1 MWDDVRD
8 RFIELRD
15 LLQEGMELSTSP
27 LTKPGQLREGFQYQ
41 DLYGMNVALSW
52 LEHPADFVWVQFEA
66 EEYGYLDDVVIHK
79 SDQTLSLIQIK
90 HVTERPDRPGLS
102 LDDLLQKK
110 TARSRSLFEKWFQSW
125 LSVESDPQY
134 KSIDAILYTN
144 RPPAEDFAAVLNA
157 EFPQKI
163 EAAKLQEKDSTIF
176 ESFRKQTGKAVERLD
191 AFLGTIAF
199 RFNSADIEPTKQILR
214 SRANQLNIS
223 AEGFSSLL
231 DQISIWST
239 RRNTDGTT
247 VKVNLD
253 AIKRACG
260 WRKVE
265 RLSEAFP
272 VASDYVPLGGD
283 LLEGFAQH
291 LLSLDGGDYIL
302 SDVPG
307 AGKSTFLAKLSEY
320 LEHKN
325 VPCIRHHY
333 FLGNDDESKF
343 ERLNSR
349 RTADALI
356 AELEAF
362 VDVSVSPS
370 LDMLKD
376 IITAASAELHQKGRT
391 LVILLD
397 GLDHVLRTEDE
408 DELALLL
415 KQLLPPPPHLSIIF
429 GTRHIPSTRVRS
441 LFQQVPSDRRYN
453 VPRLSADDCKAMLR
467 VHSTIDIPE
476 NAVEAVATRLAEITE
491 GLPLH
496 AHYCLVQLEA
506 LSQQGIVLEH
516 TLDQLVPYGGDLG
529 KYYETIWETL
539 SPETKVL
546 AIVLAIA
553 EFAVPREAMP
563 VLFSGTAPDLQRA
576 LESLRPFV
584 NETFDGLT
592 LFHTSFQEFVSNHT
606 DTETYMAASLERLI
620 QWLRVHATA
629 SLRWR
634 WLHAKEF
641 QAGNPRPLIDSTNR
655 AWIINSI
662 KDGRPLHAIE
672 ELLRLACHAA
682 MMQSDYCTAL
692 FRGMSADQI
701 EYNPDANDTIWSD
714 ALSMV
719 GFQRL
724 DRASGTLHFTDFK
737 HDNSDVLL
745 EMTNR
750 APSGELPAIIDEL
763 FERFEAIAYAKGVMN
778 HESALEGAAKYYVSA
793 LAVARSSLQDVVA
806 FIRRFN
812 FEPARLAVSQDYISA
827 LLSSQQF
834 TNALAAVELVPV
846 TEDQRALLRE
856 KITFTSFSQ
865 PGTYASQAAGEGL
878 WAQLGDKVILNHT
891 APARYVWPQSSE
903 LPLSIERFKDEERA
917 ALSRAFYSAW
927 LNGLV
932 AGTTNDRASLD
943 SWIKDV
949 RTQGWSGETGSHLA
963 SMGFAMGEILV
974 GLNLDLCS
982 PLSKLNEVD
991 VITPGDPSWED
1002 YELWI
1007 SYKLALQ
1014 NILRDSLALRFA
1026 FQQKAVDPSTLNRI
1040 TSIPGFEE
1048 YDQYKLLLNCEAGL
1062 LPQDIVVSFVEA
1074 RLQALRTRLQE
1085 FPERAEAYLEI
1096 ATLARRTGASSLSE
1110 RCLRDAID
1118 NLLGYG
1124 NHKDIFFYE
1133 LLESLEVAVQNSV
1146 TDVPA
1151 LLDRVA
1157 PAVNVIRHVT
1167 DGDET
1172 GHLVEE
1178 FAGIS
1183 LQLGS
1188 SAIAAAVYRQMMD
1201 DERFYQAE
1209 SVFEKIAEFGQ
1220 LSNVW
1225 VRSLL
1230 LTSVDSATRRR
1241 IAQRAEND
1249 KDAAALA
1256 AELHA
1261 VDHDPI
1267 LLVST
1272 PISSTAGRTRRE
1284 ERLNLIESTVR
1295 ATRPEDISPQQF
1307 IEFCIQHHNDH
1318 YLKDF
1323 SEQWLDSWVPKDRK
1337 AVYECMTNAMNQRL
1351 VHSWSGDLELKL
1363 LPLVLEFE
1371 GPAKAFEA
1379 LIAAALAVHVWNSFY
1394 TQAEKTET
1402 VFNFLKKHFPK
1413 HIDTFIRRTVES
1425 AGYRKRLGAL
1435 PVRRG
1440 AQFFFFAGRPK
1451 EAVELITAGVERLI
1465 ELMANLELP
1474 PILWTRE
1481 ESNVLSSLFT
1491 RLFHVHPEV
1500 RSRAAQSLGELLLN
1514 HETSEPTRRELES
1527 RLSACRLESQLI
1539 TLLYPIAYARRQ
1551 GYAWPDSEL
1560 VPHLKERCSALDL
1573 VLGSMKP

>member
-1 MWDDVRD
+1 M
-8 RFIELRD
+8 
-15 LLQEGMELSTSP
+15 
-27 LTKPGQLREGFQYQ
+27 
-41 DLYGMNVALSW
+41 ALSW

-66 EEYGYLDDVVIHK
+66 EEYGYLDDVVILK

-102 LDDLLQKK
+102 LEDLLQKK

-144 RPPAEDFAAVLNA
+144 RPPAEDFAAVLSA
-157 EFPQKI
+157 EIPQRI
-163 EAAKLQEKDSTIF
+163 EAAKLQERYSTTF
-176 ESFRKQTGKAVERLD
+176 ESFRNQAGKASDRLD

-199 RFNSADIEPTKQILR
+199 RFNSADIEPTEQILR
-214 SRANQLNIS
+214 ARAKELNITS
-223 AEGFSSLL
+223 EGFASLL

-253 AIKRACG
+253 TIKRACG
-260 WRKVE
+260 WRKVKK
-265 RLSEAFP
+265 LSEDFP
-272 VASDYVPLGGD
+272 VASDYVPLGGN

-320 LEHKN
+320 LQDKN

-333 FLGNDDESKF
+333 FLSGDDESRF

-362 VDVSVSPS
+362 IDVSVSPS
-370 LDMLKD
+370 LDTLKE
-376 IITAASAELHQKGRT
+376 ILTAASAGLHQKGQT

-397 GLDHVLRTEDE
+397 GLDHVLRAEDE
-408 DELALLL
+408 EELALLL
-415 KQLLPPPPHLSIIF
+415 KRLLPPPPHLSIIF
-429 GTRHIPSTRVRS
+429 GTRHIPSARVRA
-441 LFQQVPSDRRYN
+441 LFQHVPSDRRYN
-453 VPRLSADDCKAMLR
+453 VPRLNADDCKAMLR
-467 VHSTIDIPE
+467 VHPAIDIPDH
-476 NAVEAVATRLAEITE
+476 AVEAVATRLAEITE

-506 LSQQGIVLEH
+506 LSQQGIVLEY

-529 KYYETIWETL
+529 SYYETIWEAL

-546 AIVLAIA
+546 AIVLAVA
-553 EFAVPREAMP
+553 EFAVPRDAMP
-563 VLFSGTAPDLQRA
+563 MLFSGTASDLQRA

-584 NETFDGLT
+584 NETIHGLT
-592 LFHTSFQEFVSNHT
+592 LFHASFQEFVSNHS

-620 QWLRVHATA
+620 QWLRVHAKA

-634 WLHAKEF
+634 WLHVKQF
-641 QAGNPRPLIDSTNR
+641 QAGNPQPLIESTDR

-672 ELLRLACHAA
+672 EILRLACHAA
-682 MMQSDYCTAL
+682 MLQSDYCTAL

-701 EYNPDANDTIWSD
+701 KYNPEANDHIWSD

-719 GFQRL
+719 GLQRL
-724 DRASGTLHFTDFK
+724 DGVSGPLHFTDFERN
-737 HDNSDVLL
+737 NSDVLL
-745 EMTNR
+745 ELAKR
-750 APSGELPAIIDEL
+750 APGEELPAIIDEL
-763 FERFEAIAYAKGVMN
+763 FQRFKNIAYAKGGMN
-778 HESALEGAAKYYVSA
+778 HESALEEAANYYVSA
-793 LAVARSSLQDVVA
+793 LAIARTSVQDVVA
-806 FIRRFN
+806 FIQRFN
-812 FEPARLAVSQDYISA
+812 FEPARFAVSQDYVSA
-827 LLSSQQF
+827 LLTSEQF
-834 TNALAAVELVPV
+834 TNALAAVDLLPV

-856 KITFTSFSQ
+856 KIAFASFSQ
-865 PGTYASQAAGEGL
+865 HGTYTSQAAGEGL
-878 WAQLGDKVILNHT
+878 WAQMGNKVILNHAV
-891 APARYVWPQSSE
+891 APRYVWPQRSE

-917 ALSRAFYSAW
+917 ALSRVFHSAW

-932 AGTTNDRASLD
+932 AGTTKDQASLD

-949 RTQGWSGETGSHLA
+949 RTQGWTGKTASHLA

-974 GLNLDLCS
+974 DLKLDLCA
-982 PLSKLNEVD
+982 PLSTLNEVD

-1007 SYKLALQ
+1007 SYKQALQ
-1014 NILRDSLALRFA
+1014 NILHDSLSLRFA
-1026 FQQKAVDPSTLNRI
+1026 FQQKTVDYNTLNRI
-1040 TSIPGFEE
+1040 TSISGFEE
-1048 YDQYKLLLNCEAGL
+1048 YDQYKLLLSCGAEL
-1062 LPQDIVVSFVEA
+1062 LPRNIVVSFVDA

-1085 FPERAEAYLEI
+1085 FPERAEAYLEVAI
-1096 ATLARRTGASSLSE
+1096 LARRTGASSLSE

-1118 NLLGYG
+1118 TLLGYG

-1133 LLESLEVAVQNSV
+1133 LLRSLGLAVQHDATV
-1146 TDVPA
+1146 VPA

-1157 PAVNVIRHVT
+1157 TVVNVIRSVT

-1172 GHLVEE
+1172 SHLIEE

-1183 LQLGS
+1183 MQLGS
-1188 SAIAAAVYRQMMD
+1188 SAMAAAVYRQMMD

-1230 LTSVDSATRRR
+1230 RTSADSSSRHR

-1249 KDAAALA
+1249 VDAAALA

-1261 VDHDPI
+1261 VDHDPV
-1267 LLVST
+1267 LQVST
-1272 PISSTAGRTRRE
+1272 PKSSTADRSRQE
-1284 ERLNLIESTVR
+1284 DRLNLIESTVR
-1295 ATRPEDISPQQF
+1295 ATRSEDIPPQHF
-1307 IEFCIQHHNDH
+1307 VEFCTQNHNDH
-1318 YLKDF
+1318 YLSDF
-1323 SEQWLDSWVPKDRK
+1323 SEKWLDFWTPKSRK
-1337 AVYECMTNAMNQRL
+1337 AAYECVTNAMDQRL
-1351 VHSWSGDLELKL
+1351 IRSWSGGLELKL

-1379 LIAAALAVHVWNSFY
+1379 LIAAAREVHVWSSFY

-1402 VFNFLKKHFPK
+1402 VFNFLKKHFPDQT
-1413 HIDTFIRRTVES
+1413 DTFIRRTVES
-1425 AGYRKRLGAL
+1425 AGYHKHLGAL

-1440 AQFFFFAGRPK
+1440 AQFFFLAGRPK
-1451 EAVELITAGVERLI
+1451 EAVALITAGTERLI
-1465 ELMANLELP
+1465 ELMANVELP
-1474 PILWTRE
+1474 AIHWTRE
-1481 ESNVLSSLFT
+1481 ESNLLDSLFT

-1500 RSRAAQSLGELLLN
+1500 RSRAAQSLGEFLLN
-1514 HETSEPTRRELES
+1514 RETSEPTRKELES

-1560 VPHLKERCSALDL
+1560 APHLKERCAALDL

>member
-1 MWDDVRD
+1 
-8 RFIELRD
+8 
-15 LLQEGMELSTSP
+15 MELPTSP

-66 EEYGYLDDVVIHK
+66 EEYGYLDDVVVLK
-79 SDQTLSLIQIK
+79 SDQRLSLIQIK
-90 HVTERPDRPGLS
+90 HVTERPDRPGLT
-102 LDDLLQKK
+102 LDDLLQRK

-134 KSIDAILYTN
+134 KSIEAVLHTN
-144 RPPAEDFAAVLNA
+144 RPPAEDSAAVLST
-157 EFPQKI
+157 EIPQRI
-163 EAAKLQEKDSTIF
+163 EAAKLQEKYSTIF
-176 ESFRKQTGKAVERLD
+176 ESFRNQAGNAADRLD

-199 RFNSADIEPTKQILR
+199 RFNSADIEPTEQILR
-214 SRANQLNIS
+214 TRAKELNITS
-223 AEGFSSLL
+223 EGFASLL

-253 AIKRACG
+253 AIKRACA

-265 RLSEAFP
+265 KLSEDFP
-272 VASDYVPLGGD
+272 VASDYVPLGGS
-283 LLEGFAQH
+283 LLEGFARH
-291 LLSLDGGDYIL
+291 LPSLDGGDYIL

-320 LEHKN
+320 LQHEN

-333 FLGNDDESKF
+333 FLGGDDESRF
-343 ERLNSR
+343 ERLNSL

-356 AELEAF
+356 AELQAF
-362 VDVSVSPS
+362 INVSVSPS
-370 LDMLKD
+370 LEKLKE
-376 IITAASAELHQKGRT
+376 ILTAASAELHKKGRT

-415 KQLLPPPPHLSIIF
+415 RQLLPPPPHLSIIF
-429 GTRHIPSTRVRS
+429 GTRHIPSARVRA
-441 LFQQVPSDRRYN
+441 LFQHVPSDRRYN
-453 VPRLSADDCKAMLR
+453 VPRLNADDCKAMLR
-467 VHSTIDIPE
+467 AHPAIDIPDH
-476 NAVEAVATRLAEITE
+476 AMDAVATRLAEITE

-529 KYYETIWETL
+529 NYYETIWETL

-546 AIVLAIA
+546 AIVLAVA
-553 EFAVPREAMP
+553 EFTVPREAMP
-563 VLFSGTAPDLQRA
+563 VLFSGTASDLQRA

-584 NETFDGLT
+584 NETVHGLT
-592 LFHTSFQEFVSNHT
+592 LFHASFQEFVSNHK
-606 DTETYMAASLERLI
+606 DSETYMAASLERLI
-620 QWLRVHATA
+620 QWLRIHAKA

-634 WLHAKEF
+634 WLNAKEF
-641 QAGNPRPLIDSTNR
+641 QAGNPQPLIDSTDR
-655 AWIINSI
+655 TWIINSI

-682 MMQSDYCTAL
+682 MMQSDYCTSL
-692 FRGMSADQI
+692 SRGMSANQI
-701 EYNPDANDTIWSD
+701 EYNPSANNDIWSG
-714 ALSMV
+714 AISMA
-719 GFQRL
+719 GLQRL
-724 DRASGTLHFTDFK
+724 DGVSGALHFSDFER
-737 HDNSDVLL
+737 DNSDVLL
-745 EMTNR
+745 ELTNR
-750 APSGELPAIIDEL
+750 APGEELPAIIDEL
-763 FERFEAIAYAKGVMN
+763 FERFEAVAYAKGVMN

-793 LAVARSSLQDVVA
+793 LAVARTSLQDVVA

-812 FEPARLAVSQDYISA
+812 FEPARFAVSQDYISA

-856 KITFTSFSQ
+856 TITFASFSQ
-865 PGTYASQAAGEGL
+865 PGTYDSQAAGEGL
-878 WAQLGDKVILNHT
+878 WAQLGNKVILKHT
-891 APARYVWPQSSE
+891 TPARYVWPQSSE

-917 ALSRAFYSAW
+917 ALSRVFHSAW

-932 AGTTNDRASLD
+932 AGATNDHASLD
-943 SWIKDV
+943 SWIKNV
-949 RTQGWSGETGSHLA
+949 QTQGWSGKTGSHLA
-963 SMGFAMGEILV
+963 SMGFAMGEILA
-974 GLNLDLCS
+974 GFDLDLCS

-1007 SYKLALQ
+1007 SYKRALQ
-1014 NILRDSLALRFA
+1014 NILRDSLALRSA
-1026 FQQKAVDPSTLNRI
+1026 FQQKTFDSSTLNRI

-1048 YDQYKLLLNCEAGL
+1048 YDQYKLLLSCEAGL
-1062 LPQDIVVSFVEA
+1062 LPQYLVAPFVEV

-1085 FPERAEAYLEI
+1085 FPERAEAYLEV

-1110 RCLRDAID
+1110 RCLHDAID

-1133 LLESLEVAVQNSV
+1133 LLRSLELAVQHGV
-1146 TDVPA
+1146 AEVPA

-1157 PAVNVIRHVT
+1157 PAVNVIQSVT

-1172 GHLVEE
+1172 SHLVEE

-1183 LQLGS
+1183 MQLGS
-1188 SAIAAAVYRQMMD
+1188 SAMAAAVYRQMMD
-1201 DERFYQAE
+1201 DERFYRAE
-1209 SVFEKIAEFGQ
+1209 SVFEKIAELGQ

-1230 LTSVDSATRRR
+1230 RTSVDSSSRHR
-1241 IAQRAEND
+1241 IAKRAEND
-1249 KDAAALA
+1249 DDAVALA
-1256 AELHA
+1256 AELHS

-1267 LLVST
+1267 LQVPT
-1272 PISSTAGRTRRE
+1272 PKSSTAGRSRQE
-1284 ERLNLIESTVR
+1284 ERLNLLESTVR
-1295 ATRPEDISPQQF
+1295 DVRSEDIQPQQF
-1307 IEFCIQHHNDH
+1307 VEFCTQHHNDH
-1318 YLKDF
+1318 SLEDF
-1323 SEQWLDSWVPKDRK
+1323 SERWLDFWISKDRK
-1337 AVYECMTNAMNQRL
+1337 AAYECVTNAMDQHLIR
-1351 VHSWSGDLELKL
+1351 SWSGDLELKL
-1363 LPLVLEFE
+1363 LPSVLEFE

-1379 LIAAALAVHVWNSFY
+1379 LIAAARAVHVWNSFY

-1402 VFNFLKKHFPK
+1402 VFNFLKKHFPSQ
-1413 HIDTFIRRTVES
+1413 IDTFIRRTVES
-1425 AGYRKRLGAL
+1425 AGYHKRLGAL

-1440 AQFFFFAGRPK
+1440 AQFFLLVGRQK
-1451 EAVELITAGVERLI
+1451 DAVDLITAGTERLI

-1474 PILWTRE
+1474 PIRWTRE
-1481 ESNVLSSLFT
+1481 ESNLLASLFT

-1500 RSRAAQSLGELLLN
+1500 RSRAAESLGELLLN
-1514 HETSEPTRRELES
+1514 HETSEPTRREMES

-1551 GYAWPDSEL
+1551 GYAWSDSEL
-1560 VPHLKERCSALDL
+1560 APHLKERCAALGL
-1573 VLGSMKP
+1573 VLGSM